1 MGGVFMDVTL
11 DYIEAK
17 GKKEGERV
25 GKKEGKREGKREG
38 INITGKLY
46 KILLADNRISDWDK
60 AIEDEGYMM
69 ELLDEYALN
78 DKENE

>member
-1 MGGVFMDVTL
+1 MDVTL

-25 GKKEGKREGKREG
+25 GKRQG

-60 AIEDEGYMM
+60 AVRR
-69 ELLDEYALN
+69 
-78 DKENE
+78 